1 MPPPRRRAGVPPTP
15 SPRLRRASAR
25 AARAWPGR
33 EGNAR
38 APGHYSTTPAMPLPR
53 GPRAAREA
61 AGAWSIPP
69 TPCTRRT
76 APCVRGAGGSL
87 QYALYLPDVAR
98 VRQEEIVF
106 FLRQGAPSA
115 LPFPLGV
122 PRQESL
128 ARQGVL
134 VGRYPGGLRS
144 APADLRFCGAPLL
157 RELVDL
163 CLQPFELHHRRRL
176 RGELSALGVGDRRI
190 LRRVEAEHLPVVCER
205 FLEGGCVPLGLRVG
219 HPFADGIQ
227 LCDDR
232 GVVLTAVESHHL
244 LRHFLLVYLSAFA
257 DRAARATLDI
267 ATRFMPLVGLV
278 AGSPLGLIHFLRLRF
293 DRGPEL
299 LRLVLRFY

>member
-53 GPRAAREA
+53 GPRAARAA
-61 AGAWSIPP
+61 AGAWSLPP

-87 QYALYLPDVAR
+87 QYALYLPAVAR
-98 VRQEEIVF
+98 V
-106 FLRQGAPSA
+106 
-115 LPFPLGV
+115 
-122 PRQESL
+122 
-128 ARQGVL
+128 
-134 VGRYPGGLRS
+134 
-144 APADLRFCGAPLL
+144 
-157 RELVDL
+157 
-163 CLQPFELHHRRRL
+163 
-176 RGELSALGVGDRRI
+176 RRI

-205 FLEGGCVPLGLRVG
+205 FLEGGCVPFGLRVG

-232 GVVLTAVESHHL
+232 GIVLTAVES
-244 LRHFLLVYLSAFA
+244 
-257 DRAARATLDI
+257 
-267 ATRFMPLVGLV
+267 
-278 AGSPLGLIHFLRLRF
+278 
-293 DRGPEL
+293 
-299 LRLVLRFY
+299 